1 MEKQEILEKSRK
13 ENQLHDEGVL
23 HDQEKGRKWGVVGFL
38 SLLIAIRIYTLL
50 LGLAN

>member
-23 HDQEKGRKWGVVGFL
+23 HAQEKGRKWGVV
-38 SLLIAIRIYTLL
+38 
-50 LGLAN
+50 